1 MSKIQKLYTSDFLLM
16 CLANF
21 LMAVAFYF
29 LVSTLPLYLIND
41 LKVPKGQVGT
51 IISIYTL
58 AAILIRPLT
67 GYALDAWNRK
77 WLYVSA
83 FFVFTVFFG
92 FYSLVLSFVPF
103 LLLRFMHGFAWG
115 ITTTGGSTSIV
126 DFIPEH
132 RRGEGIGIYGMSFTI
147 AMAFGPFLGLTIIHN
162 FDYTMMFWLA
172 TLISLAGFVTLLFIE
187 FPQYHHD
194 HKPKLNFNKLFSR
207 RAFPVSINLL
217 IINITYGALITYITI
232 YAAEKHFEN
241 AGTFF
246 IVFAIGIAISR
257 IIAGKIFDRYG
268 ASSLGIAGTILIIT
282 GFIVLGLAQTY
293 FQFLVSSLIN
303 GFGFGVIS
311 PTFSTMVNNLVKRNM
326 RGAANSTLFIFLD
339 SGIGIGALVFGFVLE
354 FVNISDAYLI
364 CSLLALAGL
373 LFFRFFTL
381 NHYNTHKLTGV

>member
-29 LVSTLPLYLIND
+29 LVSTLPLYLINE
-41 LKVPKGQVGT
+41 LEVPKGQVGT

-103 LLLRFMHGFAWG
+103 LFLRFMHGFAWG

-172 TLISLAGFVTLLFIE
+172 TLISLAGFVTLLFID
-187 FPQYHHD
+187 FPHYHLD

-207 RAFPVSINLL
+207 RAFPVSINLF

-241 AGTFF
+241 SGIFF
-246 IVFAIGIAISR
+246 IVFAVGIAISR
-257 IIAGKIFDRYG
+257 IVAGKVFDRYG
-268 ASSLGIAGTILIIT
+268 ASALGITGTFLIIS

-293 FQFLVSSLIN
+293 AQFLVSSLIN

-339 SGIGIGALVFGFVLE
+339 SGIGIGALAFGIILE

-364 CSLLALAGL
+364 CSLLALTGL

-381 NHYNTHKLTGV
+381 KHYNTHKLTGV